1 MNDKEI
7 TLGDTPANISK
18 INMVLND
25 FGVCRPQMSQ
35 N

>member
-25 FGVCRPQMSQ
+25 FGVCRPQMYQ